1 LVSTTAVNLAFG
13 LRDPGLKVGM
23 LDADIYG
30 PSVPKLLGIKGY
42 PETLGG
48 TKLTPMTGYGMKVMS
63 IGFLVEEETPMIRR
77 GPMVVSALTQM
88 LFEVE
93 RGELDVM
100 GSSGRAEGRG

>member
-1 LVSTTAVNLAFG
+1 
-13 LRDPGLKVGM
+13 
-23 LDADIYG
+23 
-30 PSVPKLLGIKGY
+30 
-42 PETLGG
+42 
-48 TKLTPMTGYGMKVMS
+48 MS